1 MLTHSFFREP
11 HTYTYSPKGISHR
24 EKLRTHCWHCCKLM
38 RCRAPI
44 SVSRKIEQVVRT
56 LRLSCRGK
64 LNLKRFGH
72 TSFCLW
78 PRWKSSCSDRFPS
91 KIFWMQRGGRDAA
104 RIGKWDFAVWVQHSH
119 NMFEERAKMLSPEEE
134 DEVHLFFCTLTAHV
148 HHPSSQ
154 RTHFASCT
162 ASRLEPKRPGS
173 CICCHM
179 KKRWH
184 YVIDRMKRE
193 KLWCF
198 RYWPQPFGRF
208 WIWVVHFCHQNSD
221 VAEFAA
227 VPIGKV
233 IFLNWR
239 VRSNVDPV
247 QPRSSWRRRGPMLR
261 GSVLTSWERWR
272 PDCMF
277 LDEIKTTFWVAKRRA
292 KTVCARGEAADFEC
306 RWSTRTCQEDL
317 NV

>member
-1 MLTHSFFREP
+1 
-11 HTYTYSPKGISHR
+11 
-24 EKLRTHCWHCCKLM
+24 
-38 RCRAPI
+38 
-44 SVSRKIEQVVRT
+44 
-56 LRLSCRGK
+56 
-64 LNLKRFGH
+64 
-72 TSFCLW
+72 
-78 PRWKSSCSDRFPS
+78 
-91 KIFWMQRGGRDAA
+91 
-104 RIGKWDFAVWVQHSH
+104 
-119 NMFEERAKMLSPEEE
+119 
-134 DEVHLFFCTLTAHV
+134 
-148 HHPSSQ
+148 
-154 RTHFASCT
+154 
-162 ASRLEPKRPGS
+162 
-173 CICCHM
+173 M

-208 WIWVVHFCHQNSD
+208 WIWVVHFCYQNSD

-292 KTVCARGEAADFEC
+292 KNGLCTRRGSRFWVQMKHLNVPRGPQC
-306 RWSTRTCQEDL
+306 LIKTRTF
-317 NV
+317 NVWLAFSYSLAAFWFVLDALVAKKQPCFAGFSTWETLRCKQIK